1 MQGFADDGI
10 IMEDSAPAPGAGQKP
25 QTSTKVRTEFPETW
39 LWSETTAG

>member
-1 MQGFADDGI
+1 MEAFDDGRVF
-10 IMEDSAPAPGAGQKP
+10 AAAPGTGPQP